1 MIPPASLT
9 EFSEDQLKTF
19 IRTIEEAIDE
29 NDKRWAYK
37 VAEELQLL
45 LVQLY
50 NALNVVTA
58 NEKIYQS

>member
-1 MIPPASLT
+1 MIPPSPLT
-9 EFSEDQLKTF
+9 EFSEEQLRTY
-19 IRTIEEAIDE
+19 IRVIESAIDDA
-29 NDKRWAYK
+29 DKSWAYK

-58 NEKIYQS
+58 NDKIYQS